1 MTPTAKELRLKQ
13 INARFK
19 AATPGRYWRHWR
31 PSVPAVLISIMVIGA
46 VGAVLVLP
54 QTHLADPAMADMSIK
69 DRARHLLAAPNCS
82 VARLVGLA
90 PARRGEPGY
99 WDDHD
104 ADRDGVAC
112 EPIPTWRR

>member
-19 AATPGRYWRHWR
+19 AVTPRRLRRRWR
-31 PSVPAVLISIMVIGA
+31 PSIPAVLIGIMVIGA

-54 QTHLADPAMADMSIK
+54 QTHLADPTMKNMSIK
-69 DRARHLLAAPNCS
+69 DRARHLLASPNCS
-82 VARLVGLA
+82 AARLVGVA

-99 WDDHD
+99 WNDHD
-104 ADRDGVAC
+104 ADHDGVAC